1 MLKSLEAMYSLQIGG
16 TVSTLADMTTYFDET
31 EKKKRYSEYVSNIDD
46 IHHTTSPST
55 ILDEYDYYPRDALL
69 SQLDC
74 VLQIAQCLLR
84 IERICLVKCLKKSK

>member
-1 MLKSLEAMYSLQIGG
+1 MA
-16 TVSTLADMTTYFDET
+16 TYFDET
-31 EKKKRYSEYVSNIDD
+31 EKKKRYSEYVSNVDG
-46 IHHTTSPST
+46 IHHTTSPSST
-55 ILDEYDYYPRDALL
+55 LNEYEYYPLDALV